1 MTKFVD
7 YLSMTKKQS
16 EAAFQEYLDERGPAL
31 ERLREA
37 LVADR
42 QDPDALLDGT
52 VESLV
57 PLWRWILAH
66 LTVFDAPGGAT
77 DPNSVPREQW
87 PSWTRYEYEVM
98 HALSLESLFLI
109 DGLVSY
115 LGDVVQQHAPE
126 ARWEIA
132 HHRIKRYHLNKH
144 PVLVT
149 GTGEDHNYLPGL
161 PRVHAYGSL
170 TGFRESP
177 DDTMAEYARGLIA
190 QLNRGDQPAED
201 EEMAEDEPLVEVEDL
216 GDDELRGRELEVS
229 LREDIVFEHN
239 RVVGRMLK
247 ALKQEEGITSVIRED
262 REVLLVATPTW
273 TTSRLEEWVARYLQ
287 DNIRDLR
294 PV

>member
-1 MTKFVD
+1 MAD
-7 YLSMTKKQS
+7 YLNYINMTKKQS
-16 EAAFQEYLDERGPAL
+16 EAAFHEYLEERVPAL
-31 ERLREA
+31 ERLRGSLA
-37 LVADR
+37 ADG
-42 QDPDALLDGT
+42 QDPDALLDGS

-66 LTVFDAPGGAT
+66 LTRADDPAAT
-77 DPNSVPREQW
+77 DTTSVPREQW
-87 PSWTRYEYEVM
+87 PSWARYGGETVGK
-98 HALSLESLFLI
+98 LSLESLFLL

-115 LGDVVQQHAPE
+115 LGDVVQQRAPG

-144 PVLVT
+144 PVLVS
-149 GTGEDHNYLPGL
+149 GTGEDHHFLPDL
-161 PRVHAYGSL
+161 PRARAHGNL

-177 DDTMAEYARGLIA
+177 DDAMAVYARGLIE
-190 QLNRGDQPAED
+190 QLNRGDQPDD

-216 GDDELRGRELEVS
+216 GDDALRGRELEVA

-239 RVVGRMLK
+239 RVVGSMLK
-247 ALKQEEGITSVIRED
+247 ALKQEDGITRVIRED
-262 REVLLVATPTW
+262 REILLVVTPTW
-273 TTSRLEEWVARYLQ
+273 SATQLQEWVATYLR

>member
-1 MTKFVD
+1 MTKYVD
-7 YLSMTKKQS
+7 YIGMTKKQS

-37 LVADR
+37 LQADGK
-42 QDPDALLDGT
+42 DPDALLDGSI
-52 VESLV
+52 ESLV
-57 PLWRWILAH
+57 PLWRWILSH
-66 LTVFDAPGGAT
+66 LTAFDAPGGAT
-77 DPNSVPREQW
+77 DPNSAREQW
-87 PSWTRYEYEVM
+87 PSWTRHEYEVM

-132 HHRIKRYHLNKH
+132 HHRNKRYHLNKH
-144 PVLVT
+144 PVLVS
-149 GTGEDHNYLPGL
+149 GTGENHNYLPGL

-177 DDTMAEYARGLIA
+177 DDTMAEYALRLIE
-190 QLNRGDQPAED
+190 QLNQGDRPED

-216 GDDELRGRELEVS
+216 GDDELRGRELEVA
-229 LREDIVFEHN
+229 LREDIVHEHN
-239 RVVGRMLK
+239 RVVGRMIKDLK
-247 ALKQEEGITSVIRED
+247 EEDGVTRVIRED
-262 REVLLVATPTW
+262 REILLVTTPTW
-273 TTSRLEEWVARYLQ
+273 STTQLQDWVARYLQ

-294 PV
+294 TA

>member
-1 MTKFVD
+1 MAQYVN
-7 YLSMTKKQS
+7 YISMTKKQS
-16 EAAFQEYLDERGPAL
+16 EDAFREYLKERGPAL

-37 LVADR
+37 LAADG
-42 QDPDALLDGT
+42 QDPDALLDGS

-87 PSWTRYEYEVM
+87 PSWARHEYEVM
-98 HALSLESLFLI
+98 HSLSLESLFLL

-115 LGDVVQQHAPE
+115 LAGVVQQHAPQ

-144 PVLVT
+144 PVLVS

-170 TGFRESP
+170 TGVRESP
-177 DDTMAEYARGLIA
+177 DDTMAEYARRLIER
-190 QLNRGDQPAED
+190 LNQGDQPDD

-229 LREDIVFEHN
+229 LREDIVHEHS
-239 RVVGRMLK
+239 RVVGRMIK
-247 ALKQEEGITSVIRED
+247 ALKQEDGISRVIRED
-262 REVLLVATPTW
+262 REVLLIATPDW
-273 TTSRLEEWVARYLQ
+273 STSRMEQWVADYL
-287 DNIRDLR
+287 DENVRD
-294 PV
+294 

>member
-1 MTKFVD
+1 MTAYID
-7 YLSMTKKQS
+7 YLKMTKKQS
-16 EAAFQEYLDERGPAL
+16 ETAFQEYLDERGPAL
-31 ERLREA
+31 DRLREA
-37 LVADR
+37 LQADG
-42 QDPDALLDGT
+42 QDPDALLDDS

-87 PSWTRYEYEVM
+87 PSWTRHEYEVM
-98 HALSLESLFLI
+98 HSLSLESLFLL

-115 LGDVVQQHAPE
+115 LGNVVQQHAPE

-144 PVLVT
+144 PVLVS
-149 GTGEDHNYLPGL
+149 GTGENHNYLPGL

-177 DDTMAEYARGLIA
+177 DDTMAAYARGLIE

-201 EEMAEDEPLVEVEDL
+201 EIAEDEPLVEVEDL

-239 RVVGRMLK
+239 RVVGRMIN
-247 ALKQEEGITSVIRED
+247 ALKQEDGITRVIRED
-262 REVLLVATPTW
+262 REVLLVGTATWSTAQ
-273 TTSRLEEWVARYLQ
+273 LQEWVASYLTE
-287 DNIRDLR
+287 NVRS
-294 PV
+294 

>member
-1 MTKFVD
+1 MAQYVN
-7 YLSMTKKQS
+7 YISMTKKQS
-16 EAAFQEYLDERGPAL
+16 EDAFREYLKERGPAL

-37 LVADR
+37 LAADG
-42 QDPDALLDGT
+42 QDPDALLDGS

-87 PSWTRYEYEVM
+87 PSWARHEYEVM
-98 HALSLESLFLI
+98 HSLSLESLFLL

-115 LGDVVQQHAPE
+115 LAGVVQQHAPQ

-144 PVLVT
+144 PVLVS

-170 TGFRESP
+170 TGVRESP
-177 DDTMAEYARGLIA
+177 DDTMAEYARRLIER
-190 QLNRGDQPAED
+190 LNQGDQPDD

-229 LREDIVFEHN
+229 LREDIVHEHS
-239 RVVGRMLK
+239 RVVGRMIK
-247 ALKQEEGITSVIRED
+247 ALKQEDGISRVIRED
-262 REVLLVATPTW
+262 REVLLIATPDW
-273 TTSRLEEWVARYLQ
+273 STSRMEQWVADYLEENV
-287 DNIRDLR
+287 RD
-294 PV
+294 

>member
-1 MTKFVD
+1 MTAYID
-7 YLSMTKKQS
+7 YISMTKKQS
-16 EAAFQEYLDERGPAL
+16 EAAFKEYLEERGPAL
-31 ERLREA
+31 ERLRQA
-37 LVADR
+37 LAADG
-42 QDPDALLDGT
+42 QDPDLLLDGS

-57 PLWRWILAH
+57 PLWGWILAH
-66 LTVFDAPGGAT
+66 LTAFDAPPGAT
-77 DPNSVPREQW
+77 DPNSVPREVW
-87 PSWTRYEYEVM
+87 PSWARHEYEVM
-98 HALSLESLFLI
+98 HALSLESLFLL

-144 PVLVT
+144 PVLVS

-161 PRVHAYGSL
+161 PRVQAYCNL
-170 TGFRESP
+170 TGFRESSA
-177 DDTMAEYARGLIA
+177 DAMAEYARRLIE
-190 QLNRGDQPAED
+190 QLNRGDQPDD

-216 GDDELRGRELEVS
+216 GDDELRGRELEVA

-247 ALKQEEGITSVIRED
+247 ALKQEDGIARVIRED
-262 REVLLVATPTW
+262 REILLVATPTW
-273 TTSRLEEWVARYLQ
+273 SAGQLQDWVARYLQ

-294 PV
+294 PA

>member
-1 MTKFVD
+1 MAQYVN
-7 YLSMTKKQS
+7 YISMTKRQS
-16 EAAFQEYLDERGPAL
+16 EDAFREYLEERGPAL

-37 LVADR
+37 LAADG
-42 QDPDALLDGT
+42 QDPDALLDGS

-87 PSWTRYEYEVM
+87 PSWARHEYEVM
-98 HALSLESLFLI
+98 HSLSLESLFLL

-115 LGDVVQQHAPE
+115 LAGVVQQHAPQ

-144 PVLVT
+144 PVLVS

-170 TGFRESP
+170 TGVRESP
-177 DDTMAEYARGLIA
+177 DDTMAEYARRLIER
-190 QLNRGDQPAED
+190 LNQGDQPDD

-229 LREDIVFEHN
+229 LREDIVHEHS
-239 RVVGRMLK
+239 RVVGRMIK
-247 ALKQEEGITSVIRED
+247 ALKQEDGISRVIRED
-262 REVLLVATPTW
+262 REVLLIATPDW
-273 TTSRLEEWVARYLQ
+273 STSRMEQWVADYLEENV
-287 DNIRDLR
+287 RD
-294 PV
+294 